1 MQLLYVLLLAWA
13 RARAPIAVTDG
24 PLADRS
30 RPAALEKVGVQNGV
44 SLHDSKKGRMQASHR
59 RPKETPPR
67 STPVIHDKKQDE
79 LQRVQR
85 VEGADAA
92 KMFGV
97 ARTDYAPWVLHP
109 EQINAM
115 AHTLVLTGERSD
127 SHGHVVLLRQLTK
140 LVGLHDPELMGG
152 LDTSRR
158 LEAAGKP
165 FVMMTLTNDHLPS
178 SEKDHDRALNWERAN
193 CTASAW
199 DAIFI
204 GPPGSSMLEGPRKSW
219 FCEQS
224 EMLAW
229 ETGNPWNRFTL
240 PCATRQTPYD
250 HTQYR
255 TAFEALLSQPAAL
268 AKVQPPSTGPPRFL
282 TRVTATKAVVANG
295 VGMSTPKTVQQLT
308 GTPRSIATSLER
320 ANLLLVQYLDPPLLA
335 HGVHLGV
342 PVRTRIEARIHG
354 LVQWEPLRIWAAL
367 HVVTSE
373 RLSLSRHIVATS
385 GHHTTDPCPQHWAAL
400 LVWWVQPE
408 ACEALTVH
416 TRRGSLSSSL

>member
-24 PLADRS
+24 PMADRS

-268 AKVQPPSTGPPRFL
+268 AKVQPPSTGT
-282 TRVTATKAVVANG
+282 TRPQALAQALDLHLAL
-295 VGMSTPKTVQQLT
+295 VGC
-308 GTPRSIATSLER
+308 
-320 ANLLLVQYLDPPLLA
+320 
-335 HGVHLGV
+335 LGG
-342 PVRTRIEARIHG
+342 I
-354 LVQWEPLRIWAAL
+354 
-367 HVVTSE
+367 
-373 RLSLSRHIVATS
+373 
-385 GHHTTDPCPQHWAAL
+385 
-400 LVWWVQPE
+400 
-408 ACEALTVH
+408 
-416 TRRGSLSSSL
+416 

>member
-1 MQLLYVLLLAWA
+1 MSSPTSCGVSSRNFCCTFLLAPLARSCCCHTELLLNDATE
-13 RARAPIAVTDG
+13 RSTFGSQQLQQRSSRRHQFLSTAPMPTLTTIFM
-24 PLADRS
+24 L
-30 RPAALEKVGVQNGV
+30 
-44 SLHDSKKGRMQASHR
+44 SLSVLDTKKGRMQASHR

-67 STPVIHDKKQDE
+67 STPVINDRKQDE
-79 LQRVQR
+79 VQRVQR

-152 LDTSRR
+152 LDTARR

-250 HTQYR
+250 NTQYR

-268 AKVQPPSTGPPRFL
+268 LRSSRL
-282 TRVTATKAVVANG
+282 
-295 VGMSTPKTVQQLT
+295 QQ
-308 GTPRSIATSLER
+308 
-320 ANLLLVQYLDPPLLA
+320 
-335 HGVHLGV
+335 
-342 PVRTRIEARIHG
+342 
-354 LVQWEPLRIWAAL
+354 
-367 HVVTSE
+367 
-373 RLSLSRHIVATS
+373 
-385 GHHTTDPCPQHWAAL
+385 GHH
-400 LVWWVQPE
+400 VF
-408 ACEALTVH
+408 
-416 TRRGSLSSSL
+416 